1 MKSNHKV
8 PVVRIEEIRKHNNA
22 DSLEIIPIPG
32 TGYQVVTKLGQFK
45 VGDLGVYV
53 QPDSVVPQTEPFK
66 FIWEGY
72 QCEPD
77 GQTPERKRRI
87 TVRRFRKEWS
97 EGLLLPVS
105 DFLGVLGDPD
115 YMYSTPPQLW
125 KEGED
130 VSEILEIAH
139 WEPEE
144 QIDIHNVCRKQ
155 QYKWPPKSLKG
166 WFYWIA
172 GKLGF
177 DLNGPVGGDNEKG
190 PKNPPPVYD
199 VEAFKNFATVYD
211 SVRNENVSIFYPGE
225 QVIVTE
231 KIHGSNAR
239 FMFDGK
245 KFYAGSRKLWKSP
258 KSSCVWREA
267 VKQNPWIEEWCR
279 ANPGYTLFGEVCP
292 TQQGFNYGWE
302 SGLACFYLF
311 DILNPKGEYLPYAE
325 TSHYF
330 AGKRWAETVPL
341 LYHGPF
347 DEAKIK
353 ALVDGPSCVPGAK
366 HIREGV
372 VIRPVVERHVHGL
385 GRLQLK
391 LVSNAFLEK
400 DSK

>member
-8 PVVRIEEIRKHNNA
+8 PVVRITEIRKHTNA
-22 DSLEIIPIPG
+22 DSLEIIPISG

-66 FIWEGY
+66 FIWEGH

-77 GQTPERKRRI
+77 GQAPERKRRI

-97 EGLLLPVS
+97 EGLLLPLT
-105 DFLGVLGDPD
+105 DFPI
-115 YMYSTPPQLW
+115 MAP
-125 KEGED
+125 EGGD
-130 VSEILEIAH
+130 VSELLGVTH

-166 WFYWIA
+166 WFYWIT

-211 SVRNENVSIFYPGE
+211 SVSNDYLPIFNPGE

-231 KIHGSNAR
+231 KVHGSNAR
-239 FMFDGK
+239 YMFDGK
-245 KFYAGSRKLWKSP
+245 KFYVGSRKLWKSA
-258 KSSCVWREA
+258 KSKCVWREA

-292 TQQGFNYGWE
+292 TQEGFRYGCEQGQVKFF
-302 SGLACFYLF
+302 AF
-311 DILNPKGEYLPYAE
+311 DILSPDGNWRSFPGTQEEELLRAIFEEEKLV
-325 TSHYF
+325 
-330 AGKRWAETVPL
+330 TVPL
-341 LYHGPF
+341 LYNGLF

-353 ALVDGPSCVPGAK
+353 ILVDGPSLVDGAK
-366 HIREGV
+366 HIREGI
-372 VIRPVVERHVHGL
+372 VIRPFVERHVHGL

-400 DSK
+400 DGK